1 VQPWEPVLRLCAL
14 FLAGLCDTLVQYV
27 ACWTIVLLVLWINDV
42 GEYNS
47 IPITLLRTTLHFF
60 SLRYVGTSSCSSSR
74 MLLIDRHKLALR
86 SPDLRILL
94 GTSVYLHRLIDV
106 KFIIETIQSQ

>member
-1 VQPWEPVLRLCAL
+1 VQPWEPVLRLCAF
-14 FLAGLCDTLVQYV
+14 FLTGLCDTLVQYV

-60 SLRYVGTSSCSSSR
+60 FTQVRCHFV
-74 MLLIDRHKLALR
+74 MLKVQ
-86 SPDLRILL
+86 
-94 GTSVYLHRLIDV
+94 GCY
-106 KFIIETIQSQ
+106 

>member
-1 VQPWEPVLRLCAL
+1 MGAGAEIVCAHPL
-14 FLAGLCDTLVQYV
+14 WDLCDTLVQYV

-60 SLRYVGTSSCSSSR
+60 LTQVCWHCDELTQSS
-74 MLLIDRHKLALR
+74 
-86 SPDLRILL
+86 RILL
-94 GTSVYLHRLIDV
+94 INPYKLS
-106 KFIIETIQSQ
+106 F